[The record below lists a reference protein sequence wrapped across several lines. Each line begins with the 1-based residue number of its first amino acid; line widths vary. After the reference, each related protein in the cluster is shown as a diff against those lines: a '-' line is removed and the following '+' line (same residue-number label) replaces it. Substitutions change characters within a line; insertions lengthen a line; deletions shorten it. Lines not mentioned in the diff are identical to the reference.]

1 MSKSIHDETALEEE
15 EEDGASAL
23 SRRTFVAIVAVLVVL
38 ATTGV
43 LLLLFTVDEGRVT
56 AVELTAPSRSQDL
69 LTFAYT
75 VTTERASATGE
86 GTLTVLLSASTVFT
100 RPVDVRG
107 GGGRLDVHLADFVVG
122 NGNYT
127 FHLDYKGVRGT
138 ARYEIGVPERTNF
151 IVTSLS
157 TYLKNETWVG
167 DGHTGALQFSAT
179 FYSDEAS
186 GFQAPAP
193 PNSSLVIQL
202 RKNAFPDGSPITLAV
217 EGRTFITRTLN
228 VSLGPGNYSV
238 EATFTNQ
245 WVKSNAPIKT
255 FTNSNTSFVH
265 NKPYACTVAQ
275 SYHGNNANNFTIV
288 ADASCSR
295 DDIAIVQ
302 YNWNFNDPS
311 DPGVVTN
318 FANPTEAHQYPASTF
333 TRTYTATV
341 EVIDSNGVSDFVD
354 FQVTT
359 SAA

>member
-1 MSKSIHDETALEEE
+1 MSKSIHDEDVLEEE
-15 EEDGASAL
+15 EDAAGTL
-23 SRRTFVAIVAVLVVL
+23 SRRTFVAIVVVLVVL
-38 ATTGV
+38 SATGV

-56 AVELTAPSRSQDL
+56 AVELTQPSRSQDL

-75 VTTERASATGE
+75 VSTERASATGQA
-86 GTLTVLLSASTVFT
+86 TLTVLFNGSTAFT

-107 GGGRLDVHLADFVVG
+107 GGGRLDVRLADFAVG

-127 FHLDYKGVRGT
+127 FNLDYKGVRGT
-138 ARYEIGVPERTNF
+138 ARYEIGVPDHTNF
-151 IVTSLS
+151 IVTSVS
-157 TYLKNETWVG
+157 TYLKNDTWVG

-179 FYSDEAS
+179 FYSDEAG

-193 PNSSLVIQL
+193 PGSTLVIQL
-202 RKNAFPDGSPITLAV
+202 KKNAFPDGQPITLAV
-217 EGRTFITRTLN
+217 EGKTFVTRTLN
-228 VSLGPGNYSV
+228 VSLGPGNYTV
-238 EATFTNQ
+238 ETTFTNQ
-245 WVKSNAPIKT
+245 WVKATSPLKT
-255 FTNSNTSFVH
+255 FTGSNTSFVH
-265 NKPYACTVAQ
+265 NKPYACIVGTN
-275 SYHGNNANNFTIV
+275 YRGNNANNFTIV

-295 DDIAIVQ
+295 DDILIVT

-341 EVIDSNGVSDFVD
+341 EVIDSNGVSDFID

-359 SAA
+359 AAT